1 MAAKAKQVTRLEV
14 DGSVVEIEPMDLE
27 VQYHYSDGSAN
38 YRQRSL
44 LKVLVDG
51 VHRGYLTFPKGY
63 GGKWSAAV
71 LRPQNTTYDPS
82 FHKHDDEDRNRYGI
96 FSYYR
101 VVSPGVLNEQENW
114 GPHEKAWVDRNAIL
128 AAFPKMVALG
138 RAPSPEEEAR
148 NIVKMKRRYE
158 EQKVE
163 DAERKARWARESIER
178 EQQKVEAARAAEE
191 ARQET
196 LAGLESIRDRYA
208 GQLTNLEAL
217 ALGRAI
223 DAVTR

>member
-1 MAAKAKQVTRLEV
+1 MAKAKQVTRMEV

-27 VQYHYSDGSAN
+27 VQYRYSDGSAN

-44 LKVLVDG
+44 YKVLVDG
-51 VHRGYLTFPKGY
+51 VHRGYLSFPKGY

-71 LRPQNTTYDPS
+71 LRPQTTVYDPS
-82 FHKHDDEDRNRYGI
+82 HHTHGEEDRTRYGL

-101 VVSPGVLNEQENW
+101 IVSPGVLNETENW
-114 GPHEKAWVDRNAIL
+114 GEHERFWEDRNAIL

-138 RAPSPEEEAR
+138 RAPTPEQEAR
-148 NIVKMKRRYE
+148 NIIKMKQRYE
-158 EQKVE
+158 EQKIE
-163 DAERKARWARESIER
+163 DAERKARYARERDER
-178 EQQKVEAARAAEE
+178 ERQQAEAARVAEE

-196 LAGLESIRDRYA
+196 LAGLESIRDRFA